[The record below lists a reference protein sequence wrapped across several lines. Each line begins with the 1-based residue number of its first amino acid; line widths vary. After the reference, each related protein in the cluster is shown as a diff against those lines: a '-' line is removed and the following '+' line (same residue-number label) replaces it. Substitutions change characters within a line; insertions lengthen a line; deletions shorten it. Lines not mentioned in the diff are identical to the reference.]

1 MTAAA
6 LVHPRSQSCPSRTTR
21 VSEVGV
27 REIDKVANRE
37 GLVRSE
43 AIRLLL
49 AFAVRQIPK
58 GWRG

>member
-1 MTAAA
+1 MLTA
-6 LVHPRSQSCPSRTTR
+6 R

-27 REIDKVANRE
+27 REIDKVADRE

-43 AIRLLL
+43 VIRLLL
-49 AFAVRQIPK
+49 AFAVRQMPK